1 MALAREE
8 AAEELGEPLRLVVR
22 DEVAGAGDDLDGELG
37 AELAELERGASIEVA
52 VFSSYE
58 EKGNTEAGSPSRHLG
73 GATEDVIDECEI
85 SEAPTCR
92 GREEA
97 PCRLGVEVWH
107 DVDEDE
113 ARNLVV
119 PAPGGAQRGEPA
131 ERGAD
136 EHRGWADVGEEASD
150 VCDEAVEAIGRAG
163 VNAFAVPSLVDGE
176 YPPPAGTSDRRCDR
190 IPHRTTFS
198 TGVQEDDRIES
209 GPTRRAERPISAA
222 QLDLVHYF
230 GIPK

>member
-8 AAEELGEPLRLVVR
+8 AAEQLGEPMGLVVR
-22 DEVAGAGDDLDGELG
+22 DEVASAGDDLDGELR
-37 AELAELERGASIEVA
+37 AELAKLALGASIEVA
-52 VFSSYE
+52 VFSSHE
-58 EKGNTEAGSPSRHLG
+58 EEGNAEAGCPLRHLG

-85 SEAPTCR
+85 SEAPTCC

-97 PCRLGVEVWH
+97 PCRLWVEVRH
-107 DVDEDE
+107 DVDEDD

-119 PAPGGAQRGEPA
+119 PPPGGAQRGEPA

-150 VCDEAVEAIGRAG
+150 VCDEAVEAIGPTG
-163 VNAFAVPSLVDGE
+163 VNALAVPSLVDSE
-176 YPPPAGTSDRRCDR
+176 YPPPAGTGDRRCDR
-190 IPHRTTFS
+190 VPHRTTFS
-198 TGVQEDDRIES
+198 TGMQEDDRIEP
-209 GPTRRAERPISAA
+209 GPTRRAERPIGAA
-222 QLDLVHYF
+222 QVDLIHYF